1 MMFRMLSLI
10 GLIAYLV
17 LGMIAIKN
25 HSQLQVGKL
34 LKLALFLIY
43 LFVLA
48 LMIYITLFIWIFGY
62 NT

>member
-1 MMFRMLSLI
+1 MMFRMVSLI